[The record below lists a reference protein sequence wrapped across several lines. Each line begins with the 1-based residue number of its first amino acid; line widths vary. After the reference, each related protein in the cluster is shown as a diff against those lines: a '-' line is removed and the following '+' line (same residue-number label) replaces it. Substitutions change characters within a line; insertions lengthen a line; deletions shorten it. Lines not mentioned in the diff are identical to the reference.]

1 MDGEYADTIRARM
14 RNDMSNTLDRLGTFD
29 DPGLHVWSE
38 MEKESL
44 VLSLV
49 EDGMHA
55 VEQVIGRTLSD

>member
-14 RNDMSNTLDRLGTFD
+14 ANDMRNTLDRLGTFD
-29 DPGLHVWSE
+29 DPGLQKWSE

-44 VLSLV
+44 VLALV